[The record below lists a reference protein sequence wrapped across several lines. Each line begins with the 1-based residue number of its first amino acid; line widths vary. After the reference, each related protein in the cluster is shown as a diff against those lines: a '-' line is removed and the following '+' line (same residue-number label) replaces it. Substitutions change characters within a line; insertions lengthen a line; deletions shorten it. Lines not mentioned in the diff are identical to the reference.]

1 MRTVPRELATMSVVD
16 TVAAQVA
23 ACPLSGDGEA
33 PVVVACVG
41 LHRHFGPVRAV
52 DGLDLVLR
60 SGEIA
65 ALLGPSGCGKTTLLR
80 LLAGFERP
88 DAGTIA
94 LGGAVV
100 AGGRG
105 FTPPERRR
113 IGMVFQ
119 DYALFPHLDV
129 AANVGYALGRR
140 PDRARVAEVL
150 DLVGLGGP
158 GRPPARRALRRAA
171 AAGRARPRAGADAA
185 DDPARRAVLQPRRR
199 AARPRAH
206 GGARHPAR
214 GGRHDAARHARS
226 GGGAEPRRHGLGHAR
241 RAASSRPAGPRRS
254 TAAPQRAGS
263 ASSSARSTSSRAR
276 RPTAPRPAPWDASPS
291 RAG

>member
-1 MRTVPRELATMSVVD
+1 MWTPLRHRWRPARCREMARRPSSSPASGCTVISVR
-16 TVAAQVA
+16 
-23 ACPLSGDGEA
+23 S
-33 PVVVACVG
+33 
-41 LHRHFGPVRAV
+41 RAV

-140 PDRARVAEVL
+140 PDPRPGRRGARPRRPRR
-150 DLVGLGGP
+150 P
-158 GRPPARRALRRAA
+158 GRPPAGRALRRAA
-171 AAGRARPRAGADAA
+171 AAGRARPRAGPDPA

-206 GGARHPAR
+206 RGARHPAR
-214 GGRHDAARHARS
+214 GGRHDAARDARP
-226 GGGAEPRRHGLGHAR
+226 GGGPEPRRHGVRHAR
-241 RAASSRPAGPRRS
+241 RTRRADRPARGGLRQPGDALGRRVPRRDRRPPGRGRRRGRHLCPGPRPR
-254 TAAPQRAGS
+254 
-263 ASSSARSTSSRAR
+263 SRA
-276 RPTAPRPAPWDASPS
+276 S
-291 RAG
+291 